1 MPQEEDECTHVE
13 ETVNAATL
21 HINKNPSDP
30 PSTPSD
36 NVLLLA
42 EDHMGSLPMPT
53 NNLVRPSADFY
64 ASHLHSRIAMVGC
77 CSVERKFTKLC
88 PKRVSMTTRFTT
100 NDVERLRKRLLYAL
114 ENLAFF
120 WSQNVVGKFYLYG
133 SAFSTCRKKGEKIGY
148 FSSNLGC
155 YPKPIH
161 IAAKRLVYMC
171 VPPLPFALDDEGTPF
186 CESYCSIRDYLH
198 HQGMLY

>member
-21 HINKNPSDP
+21 HINENPSNP

-120 WSQNVVGKFYLYG
+120 WSQNVVGKFYLNG
-133 SAFSTCRKKGEKIGY
+133 SAFSTCRKKWRKNRI
-148 FSSNLGC
+148 FFQQ
-155 YPKPIH
+155 P
-161 IAAKRLVYMC
+161 RLS
-171 VPPLPFALDDEGTPF
+171 ETH
-186 CESYCSIRDYLH
+186 SYDAVSQAPGRQKNGI
-198 HQGMLY
+198 

>member
-120 WSQNVVGKFYLYG
+120 WSQNVVGKFYLNG
-133 SAFSTCRKKGEKIGY
+133 SAFSTEKKEKKSDI
-148 FSSNLGC
+148 F
-155 YPKPIH
+155 P
-161 IAAKRLVYMC
+161 A
-171 VPPLPFALDDEGTPF
+171 T
-186 CESYCSIRDYLH
+186 
-198 HQGMLY
+198 